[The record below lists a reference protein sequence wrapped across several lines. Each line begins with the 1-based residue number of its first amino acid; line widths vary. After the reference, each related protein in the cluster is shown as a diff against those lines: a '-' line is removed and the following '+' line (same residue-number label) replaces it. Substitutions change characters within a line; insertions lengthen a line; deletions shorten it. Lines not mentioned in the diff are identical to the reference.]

1 MENQR
6 IKSSTSV
13 AVQNKNESSNHIEA
27 FFEYATMGILV
38 TDSCGKITAINPC
51 ALKEFGYTEKELI
64 GKKIKTLIP
73 SRFHT
78 KHIHH
83 REKYSKTSQN
93 RPMSIG
99 MDLFAVK
106 NDGTEFPVQVG
117 LGNYSLNGDDFVIA
131 FISNMSFKKNAEAEI
146 IKLNDEMEATVEQRT
161 LDLKQTMQ
169 QLEISRE
176 KLEDLQ
182 SFQKALLDNAGAM
195 IIATDEKGVIKLFNP
210 EASLNI
216 GYHESEVIDIH
227 TPVLFHNKT
236 EIAGKRKELLNEYG
250 IRIKD
255 DFAVL
260 VEKSRRNS
268 HEEKQYKYI
277 RKNGTFFPVSLTIT
291 AIRDSGGIITG
302 FIGVAI
308 DISEREKKDED
319 LRESLE
325 KEKELSELKSR
336 FVSMASHEFRT
347 PLSTVLSSAYL
358 IDKYTTADDQP
369 KREKHLQHIVSS
381 VNMLTDILNDFL
393 SVGKIEEGKIQVRLT
408 EFNIQELI
416 ITIAGEM
423 KNNLKKL
430 QKIQYHH
437 EGNAQVLMDASLL
450 KHIIMNLFSNASKF
464 SAEADIIEIKTI
476 CHNQHISLSVKD
488 HGMGISK
495 EDQKHLMERFF
506 RGDNAGN
513 IQGTGLGLHI
523 VSKYAELMNGT
534 MECKSELE
542 KGTEFIITFNAKI
555 E

>member
-1 MENQR
+1 MQH
-6 IKSSTSV
+6 I
-13 AVQNKNESSNHIEA
+13 AQNKNESSNHIEA

-38 TDSCGKITAINPC
+38 TNSSGKITAINPF

-64 GKKIKTLIP
+64 EKTIETLIP
-73 SRFHT
+73 TRLHNT
-78 KHIHH
+78 HIHH
-83 REKYSKTSQN
+83 REKYSDTLQN
-93 RPMSIG
+93 RPMGAG

-106 NDGTEFPVQVG
+106 KDGTEFPVQVG
-117 LGNYSLNGDDFVIA
+117 LGNYHFNGDAFVIA
-131 FISNMSFKKNAEAEI
+131 FISNMSLRKNAEAEI
-146 IKLNDEMEATVEQRT
+146 IKLNDELEATVEQRT
-161 LDLKQTMQ
+161 RDLKETMK
-169 QLEISRE
+169 QLEMSRD
-176 KLEDLQ
+176 KLDDVQ
-182 SFQKALLDNAGAM
+182 SFQKALLDTAGAM
-195 IIATDEKGVIKLFNP
+195 IIATDEEGIIKLFNP
-210 EASLNI
+210 EASFNI
-216 GYHESEVIDIH
+216 GYHEAEVIDIN
-227 TPVLFHNKT
+227 TPVLFHDKT
-236 EIAGKRKELLNEYG
+236 EIARKRLELLDEYG
-250 IRIKD
+250 ITIED

-268 HEEKQYKYI
+268 HEEVQYKYL

-291 AIRDSGGIITG
+291 AIKDNEGVITG

-308 DISEREKKDED
+308 DITEREKAEKF
-319 LRESLE
+319 LRETLE

-358 IDKYTTADDQP
+358 IDKYTTTHDQP

-393 SVGKIEEGKIQVRLT
+393 SVGKIEEGKIQVKLT

-416 ITIAGEM
+416 IAIAGEI

-437 EGNAQVLMDASLL
+437 EGNPHVLMDASLL

-464 SAEADIIEIKTI
+464 SAEADLIEIKTI
-476 CHNQHISLSVKD
+476 SHNQHITLSVKD
-488 HGMGISK
+488 RGMGISK

-534 MECKSELE
+534 LECKSELE
-542 KGTEFIITFNAKI
+542 SGTEFIITFNAKTD
-555 E
+555 